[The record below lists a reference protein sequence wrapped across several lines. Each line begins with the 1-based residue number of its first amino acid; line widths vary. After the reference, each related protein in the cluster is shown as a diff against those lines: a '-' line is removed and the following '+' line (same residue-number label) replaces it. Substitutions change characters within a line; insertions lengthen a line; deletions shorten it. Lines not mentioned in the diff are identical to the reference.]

1 MQNLKHGEY
10 AVNRHI
16 AALITFILLI
26 TSILTI
32 FASCEKTEEKSTIQN
47 NDLAFEDNSLNANM
61 LFSPIKLNAADSL
74 ALASYT
80 VKATIQPATASNQQ
94 VNWKVEWAS
103 NATLKNQKISDYLS
117 VTPDSDGS
125 LSARVDCYKSFIGNT
140 AVLSATTRDSKIK
153 GTCNIVFIGKATDIA
168 VESKAVKK
176 STTERGEY
184 YEVYPKRTFTF
195 DIVLS
200 NVFNSVQ
207 DPEYVITKGGEGEVY
222 FGTEYASADTTNFG
236 DFKKIALND
245 LAGKFITSATIAG
258 NTLTIKTGDMKL
270 EDFYESSVSDGYGT
284 SYYKRYVY
292 EDEYDLIVDN
302 DFKAKSKENITLIKS
317 AYFYVNV
324 KDKTSGLEKKMKLFF
339 VDAPAAKISV
349 ASDLTSTTTTER
361 GEFYALAP
369 KKTYT
374 FDIVTEN
381 IESPVFTTKVS
392 GSGSAYFGT
401 EVASPE
407 LTSFSD
413 IAKKQISTIADKFI
427 TSAKIE
433 NGKLVI
439 TTGDKTLENYYATS
453 SSDGYSTTYTDR
465 YVFYDEFGT
474 TFGTD
479 YEAKSTE
486 NQTLI
491 KSCYFSVRIYDS
503 SSRASKTIKFF
514 M

>member
-1 MQNLKHGEY
+1 MNNKNNLKY
-10 AVNRHI
+10 AVNRLI
-16 AALITFILLI
+16 ALLFVVV
-26 TSILTI
+26 
-32 FASCEKTEEKSTIQN
+32 FAFAGMVSCVKTAENEEKSVMALTN
-47 NDLAFEDNSLNANM
+47 VTDNGVSLAISELAAVENS
-61 LFSPIKLNAADSL
+61 S
-74 ALASYT
+74 ALASY
-80 VKATIQPATASNQQ
+80 I
-94 VNWKVEWAS
+94 
-103 NATLKNQKISDYLS
+103 
-117 VTPDSDGS
+117 
-125 LSARVDCYKSFIGNT
+125 
-140 AVLSATTRDSKIK
+140 LSATVEPEDASNVTLDWDLKWASDAKLKSEDISKYLTVTKFGNTDKSVYINCFAAFRDSKAILTATARGTDIK
-153 GTCNIVFIGKATDIA
+153 GTCDILFVGKATSMDI
-168 VESKAVKK
+168 SIKAVKK
-176 STTERGEY
+176 TSIERGEY
-184 YEVYPKRTFTF
+184 YEVYPKRTVTF
-195 DIVLS
+195 DINLS

-207 DPEYVITKGGEGEVY
+207 DPEYVVTQGGEGEVY

-236 DFKKIALND
+236 DFEKIALND
-245 LAGKFITSATIAG
+245 LASKFITSATVSG
-258 NTLTIKTGDMKL
+258 NTLTVKTGEMKL

-284 SYYKRYVY
+284 TYYKRYVY

-324 KDKTSGLEKKMKLFF
+324 KDKTSGLEKKIKLFF
-339 VDAPAAKISV
+339 VDAPAAKLSV
-349 ASDLTSTTTTER
+349 TSDLTSTTTTER
-361 GEFYALAP
+361 GEFYSLEP

-381 IESPVFTTKVS
+381 IESPVLTAKVS

-401 EVASPE
+401 EGASSE

-433 NGKLVI
+433 DGKLVI
-439 TTGDKTLENYYATS
+439 TTGDKTLEDYYAAS
-453 SSDGYSTTYTDR
+453 SYDGSSTTYTDR

-474 TFGTD
+474 TYGTE

-503 SSRASKTIKFF
+503 SSRAIKTIRFF
-514 M
+514 I

>member
-1 MQNLKHGEY
+1 
-10 AVNRHI
+10 
-16 AALITFILLI
+16 
-26 TSILTI
+26 
-32 FASCEKTEEKSTIQN
+32 
-47 NDLAFEDNSLNANM
+47 
-61 LFSPIKLNAADSL
+61 
-74 ALASYT
+74 
-80 VKATIQPATASNQQ
+80 
-94 VNWKVEWAS
+94 
-103 NATLKNQKISDYLS
+103 
-117 VTPDSDGS
+117 
-125 LSARVDCYKSFIGNT
+125 
-140 AVLSATTRDSKIK
+140 
-153 GTCNIVFIGKATDIA
+153 
-168 VESKAVKK
+168 
-176 STTERGEY
+176 
-184 YEVYPKRTFTF
+184 
-195 DIVLS
+195 
-200 NVFNSVQ
+200 
-207 DPEYVITKGGEGEVY
+207 
-222 FGTEYASADTTNFG
+222 
-236 DFKKIALND
+236 
-245 LAGKFITSATIAG
+245 
-258 NTLTIKTGDMKL
+258 
-270 EDFYESSVSDGYGT
+270 
-284 SYYKRYVY
+284 
-292 EDEYDLIVDN
+292 
-302 DFKAKSKENITLIKS
+302 
-317 AYFYVNV
+317 
-324 KDKTSGLEKKMKLFF
+324 MKLFF

-401 EVASPE
+401 EVASSE

-465 YVFYDEFGT
+465 YVFYDEYGT
-474 TFGTD
+474 TYGTD

-503 SSRASKTIKFF
+503 SSRASKTIRFF

>member
-1 MQNLKHGEY
+1 MNNTNIIKHV
-10 AVNRHI
+10 VNRLI
-16 AALITFILLI
+16 ALLFIVVFV
-26 TSILTI
+26 
-32 FASCEKTEEKSTIQN
+32 FAGMVSCGKTAEKGEKSVMTLTN
-47 NDLAFEDNSLNANM
+47 VMDNGVKLAISELAAVENS
-61 LFSPIKLNAADSL
+61 S
-74 ALASYT
+74 ALASYIVSAT
-80 VKATIQPATASNQQ
+80 VEPADASN
-94 VNWKVEWAS
+94 VTLDWNLKWAS
-103 NATLKNQKISDYLS
+103 DAKLKSEDISKYLT
-117 VTPDSDGS
+117 VT
-125 LSARVDCYKSFIGNT
+125 KFGNT
-140 AVLSATTRDSKIK
+140 DKSVYINCFAAFRDSKAILTAAARGTDIK
-153 GTCNIVFIGKATDIA
+153 GMCDILFVGKATSMDI
-168 VESKAVKK
+168 STKAVKK
-176 STTERGEY
+176 TSTERGEY
-184 YEVYPKRTFTF
+184 YEVYPQRTFTF
-195 DIVLS
+195 DIALS

-207 DPEYVITKGGEGEVY
+207 DPEYALTVGGEGEVY

-236 DFKKIALND
+236 DFEKVALSD
-245 LAGKFITSATIAG
+245 LANKFITSATIAD

-284 SYYKRYVY
+284 TYYKRYVY
-292 EDEYDLIVDN
+292 EDEYDLIADN

-324 KDKTSGLEKKMKLFF
+324 KDKTSGLERKIKLFF
-339 VDAPAAKISV
+339 VDAPAAKLSV
-349 ASDLTSTTTTER
+349 TSDLTSTTTTER
-361 GEFYALAP
+361 GEFYMLEP

-381 IESPVFTTKVS
+381 IESPVLTAKVS
-392 GSGSAYFGT
+392 GSGSAYFGM
-401 EVASPE
+401 EVASSE

-433 NGKLVI
+433 NGKLII
-439 TTGDKTLENYYATS
+439 TTGDKTLEDYYAAS

-465 YVFYDEFGT
+465 YVFYDEYGT
-474 TFGTD
+474 TYGTE

-503 SSRASKTIKFF
+503 SSRASKTIRFF